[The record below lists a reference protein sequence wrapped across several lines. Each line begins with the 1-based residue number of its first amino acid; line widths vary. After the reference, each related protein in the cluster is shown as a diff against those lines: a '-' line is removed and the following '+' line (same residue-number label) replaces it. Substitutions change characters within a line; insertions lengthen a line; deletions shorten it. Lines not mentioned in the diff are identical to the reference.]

1 MRNLRL
7 LFIPLLLA
15 ACATTPKFET
25 SGLDLKITPQQVV
38 ESSGS
43 ARGSRVL
50 WGGVIIATS
59 NLRQATQFE
68 ILAYPLD
75 GDQRPDTGKA
85 PLGRFIARQEGY
97 LESSLYSQGRRLT
110 VSGELQE
117 SHTGRIGEAD
127 YTYPVLRI
135 EQLQLWPR
143 RGESSEPQF
152 HFGVGVMLHN

>member
-1 MRNLRL
+1 MINPRL

-15 ACATTPKFET
+15 ACATTPKFDT
-25 SGLDLKITPQQVV
+25 SSLDLGITPQQVV
-38 ESSGS
+38 EGGGS
-43 ARGSRVL
+43 TRGSRVL
-50 WGGVIIATS
+50 WGGVIISTS
-59 NLRQATQFE
+59 NLKQATQFE

-75 GDQRPDTGKA
+75 SDQRPDISKT

-97 LESSLYSQGRRLT
+97 LESSLYDQGRRLT

-143 RGESSEPQF
+143 RGEPSEPQF
-152 HFGVGVMLHN
+152 HFGIGVMLHN